1 MFVKFDNAAIVYNF
15 EALFGLLHAAHEIER
30 TLHLLLLLCLCSN
43 VDHQKICILLIVL
56 FQDFEGLLSIDLS
69 DAEELVHWVVS

>member
-1 MFVKFDNAAIVYNF
+1 VFVKFDNAALVHNL

-30 TLHLLLLLCLCSN
+30 ALHLLLLLCLCSN

-56 FQDFEGLLSIDLS
+56 FQDLEGLLSIDLS